1 MLTDVI
7 IMHRILYISYD
18 GMTDPLGQSQVIPY
32 LIGLSKK
39 GYEFHILSAEK
50 PDAYARHQTEIADLL
65 VEHNIHWHPVEYTKK
80 PPLISTMRDIH
91 TMKHLANDLH
101 QRYHFSMTHCRS
113 YISAFVGMMLKK
125 THQVPFLFDMRGFY
139 ADERVDGGLWKQ
151 SNPVFKGVYRYF
163 KRKEKHF
170 FNGCDHLISLTE
182 NGKETIDALR
192 FKSLDADDITV
203 IPCCA
208 DLTHFDPKRVNE
220 EQVQTYR
227 ETLNIKNDDFV
238 LTYLGSIG
246 TWYMPEEM
254 LDFFVELLKVKPQ
267 SKFLIITR
275 DDTEL
280 MRAQAEKKDIPPE
293 KIVFTSASRN
303 EVPILLKLTSVS
315 VFFIK
320 PVFSKK
326 ASSPTKLAELLAM
339 GVPVVCNGNVGD
351 IDRIVKKYKAGLV
364 LHDFN
369 LETYRDIIQQLPELL
384 QTDSNYLRQVS
395 SDLFSLHEGV
405 ARYKKVYQKLI
416 RFE

>member
-1 MLTDVI
+1 
-7 IMHRILYISYD
+7 
-18 GMTDPLGQSQVIPY
+18 MTDPLGQSQVIPY
-32 LIGLSKK
+32 VIGLSKK

-65 VEHNIHWHPVEYTKK
+65 AEHKIHWHPVEYTKK
-80 PPLISTMRDIH
+80 PPLISTMRDIR

-151 SNPVFKGVYRYF
+151 SNPVFKVVYKYF
-163 KRKEKHF
+163 KRKERHF

-182 NGKETIDALR
+182 NGKETIDALN
-192 FKSLDADDITV
+192 FKSLNVDDITV

-208 DLTHFDPKRVNE
+208 DLTHFDPKRIND
-220 EQVQTYR
+220 EQVKAYR
-227 ETLNIKNDDFV
+227 EKLNIKKDEFV

-254 LDFFVELLKVKPQ
+254 LDFFSELLKSKPQ
-267 SKFLIITR
+267 SKFLIITK
-275 DDTEL
+275 DDTKAMQTL
-280 MRAQAEKKDIPPE
+280 AKEKQIPSE
-293 KIVFTSASRN
+293 KLTFTSASRN
-303 EVPILLKLTSVS
+303 EVPIMLKLTSIS

-351 IDRIVKKYKAGLV
+351 IDRIVEANKAGLV
-364 LHDFN
+364 LNDFN
-369 LETYRDIIQQLPELL
+369 PETYREVINQLPELV
-384 QTDSNYLRQVS
+384 QTNPNHLRQVS
-395 SDLFSLHEGV
+395 NDLFSLKEGV
-405 ARYKKVYQKLI
+405 SRYQKVYQKI
-416 RFE
+416 IN

>member
-1 MLTDVI
+1 LAVLHF
-7 IMHRILYISYD
+7 MHRILYISYD

-32 LIGLSKK
+32 LIGLSKF

-50 PDAYARHQTEIADLL
+50 PDAYAQHQNEIADLL
-65 VEHNIHWHPVEYTKK
+65 AQHQIYWHPVEYTKN
-80 PPLISTMRDIH
+80 PPLVSTMRDIRK
-91 TMKHLANDLH
+91 MKYLANKLH
-101 QRYHFSMTHCRS
+101 QQYHFSMTHCRS

-151 SNPVFKGVYRYF
+151 SNPVFKAVYKYF
-163 KRKEKHF
+163 KRKERHF

-182 NGKETIDALR
+182 NGKETIDALN
-192 FKSLDADDITV
+192 FKSLEIDDITV

-208 DLTHFDPKRVNE
+208 DLAHFNPERVID
-220 EQVQTYR
+220 EQIQSFRKKFNLR
-227 ETLNIKNDDFV
+227 ESDFV

-254 LDFFVELLKVKPQ
+254 LDFFAELLKSKPQ
-267 SKFLIITR
+267 SKFLIITK
-275 DDTEL
+275 DNTDL
-280 MRAQAEKKDIPPE
+280 MKAQAEKKQIPQE
-293 KIVFTSASRN
+293 KIVFTSASRD
-303 EVPILLKLTSVS
+303 EVPIFLKLTSIS

-351 IDRIVKKYKAGLV
+351 IDRIVEANKAGLV

-369 LETYRDIIQQLPELL
+369 PETYREIINQLPELL
-384 QTDSNYLRQVS
+384 QTDPSHLRQVS
-395 SDLFSLHEGV
+395 NELFSLKEGV
-405 ARYKKVYQKLI
+405 SRYLKVYQKLI
-416 RFE
+416 QPK

>member
-1 MLTDVI
+1 
-7 IMHRILYISYD
+7 MHRILYISYD

-32 LIGLSKK
+32 LIGLSKA

-50 PDAYARHQTEIADLL
+50 PDAYARHQTEIATLL
-65 VEHNIHWHPVEYTKK
+65 AEHNIHWHPIEYTKK

-125 THQVPFLFDMRGFY
+125 SHLVPFLFDMRGFY
-139 ADERVDGGLWKQ
+139 PDERVDGGLWKQ
-151 SNPVFKGVYRYF
+151 SNPVFKAVYRYF
-163 KRKEKHF
+163 KRKERHF

-182 NGKETIDALR
+182 NGKETINALN
-192 FKSLDADDITV
+192 FKNLETDDITV

-208 DLTHFDPKRVNE
+208 DLEHFNP
-220 EQVQTYR
+220 EQVNNSQISTYR
-227 ETLNIKNDDFV
+227 KNLNFRENDFV

-254 LDFFVELLKVKPQ
+254 LDFFAELLKSKPQ
-267 SKFLIITR
+267 SKFLIITK
-275 DDTEL
+275 DDTVSMQVL
-280 MRAQAEKKDIPPE
+280 AEKKQIPSG
-293 KIVFTSASRN
+293 KIVFISASRA

-315 VFFIK
+315 LFFIK

-351 IDRIVKKYKAGLV
+351 IDRIVEKHKAGLV
-364 LHDFN
+364 LHDFRS
-369 LETYRDIIQQLPELL
+369 ETYRDIINQFPELL
-384 QTDSNYLRQVS
+384 QSNPNHLRQVAN
-395 SDLFSLHEGV
+395 DLFSLTEGV
-405 ARYKKVYQKLI
+405 DRYQKVYQKLTHSK
-416 RFE
+416 